1 MYGTSFLKV
10 SVFDVKVGVAELQ
23 VVGCITNEFNI
34 NIIGC
39 LAWDCTCHIVPGD
52 SVADV
57 LVSSTLTDPAQSGV
71 GDPAPPRA
79 PPT

>member
-1 MYGTSFLKV
+1 MFK
-10 SVFDVKVGVAELQ
+10 VKVGVA
-23 VVGCITNEFNI
+23 GCISNEFNI
-34 NIIGC
+34 LVC